1 MASDLSDQVGKLRD
15 QAQAGI
21 DAAAAQA
28 KEMAKKSADVIQE
41 RSAAAWEVAQQA
53 SAQAQEAASQ
63 IYDQGQRGAREIAAR
78 VEERPWAAILV
89 AAALGYAIAY
99 LVHAGSDR

>member
-28 KEMAKKSADVIQE
+28 KEMAKKGADAIQE
-41 RSAAAWEVAQQA
+41 TGAAAWEVAQQA
-53 SAQAQEAASQ
+53 RAQAREAAGQ
-63 IYDQGQRGAREIAAR
+63 LYEQGERGAREITAR
-78 VEERPWAAILV
+78 IEERPWAALLV

-99 LVHAGSDR
+99 LVHARASR